1 MKINADLTKRA
12 VVDASTLDWVASPMP
27 GVDRRMLERDGEEV
41 ARVTSV
47 VRYAPNS
54 RFSRHGH
61 TGGEEFLVLEG
72 VFSDDYGDF
81 PAGTYVRNPV
91 GSAHTPH
98 TDPGCTILVKLWWMH
113 PGDQEFTRVDTTDE
127 SLWQPTGNAGVEFMP
142 LRTYGAEET
151 ALFRLAP
158 DAMMP
163 ERALAG
169 GEEIF
174 VLEGGITDASGHHG
188 PHSWLRHPIGV
199 GPASRAGVSGARLY
213 VKRGHL
219 AALPP
224 APPVR

>member
-1 MKINADLTKRA
+1 MKINADVTARA
-12 VVDASTLDWVASPMP
+12 VVDASRLDWVASPMP
-27 GVDRRMLERDGEEV
+27 GVDRRMLKRDGAEV
-41 ARVTSV
+41 ARVTSI
-47 VRYAPNS
+47 VRYAPDS
-54 RFSRHGH
+54 CFSRHGH
-61 TGGEEFLVLEG
+61 AGGEEFLVLDG

-113 PGDQEFTRVDTTDE
+113 PGDQEFTRIDTMDE
-127 SLWQPTGNAGVEFMP
+127 GLWRPTADAGVEIMP

-158 DAMMP
+158 DAVIP
-163 ERALAG
+163 ARTLAG

-174 VLEGGITDASGHHG
+174 VLEGGLGDASGDHG
-188 PHSWLRHPIGV
+188 RHTWLRHPIGEA
-199 GPASRAGVSGARLY
+199 PASRAGASGARLY

-219 AALPP
+219 ADLPP
-224 APPVR
+224 APPSR